1 MPCVT
6 EFLQR
11 FETTSDE
18 TLRDLPELQQLW
30 KGGKIALIFMEIKTN
45 LHFVK
50 LL

>member
-1 MPCVT
+1 MPCFI

-11 FETTSDE
+11 FKTTSNE
-18 TLRDLPELQQLW
+18 TLRDPELQQLR